1 MRCFFHPR
9 RVPLCLCSY
18 MIRRPLLTSRN
29 KLVLGVGENIIADS
43 DKAEKETDMDT
54 DVDNQRLMKRWMTR
68 GIARTGIRLT
78 VVTPKM

>member
-1 MRCFFHPR
+1 
-9 RVPLCLCSY
+9 
-18 MIRRPLLTSRN
+18 
-29 KLVLGVGENIIADS
+29 
-43 DKAEKETDMDT
+43 MDT